1 MKNWRLWLGICVS
14 ALCLYLLARGM
25 DVRSLVQALRRVNY
39 WLLAPALALVVLG
52 LWLRALRWR
61 LLFYHL
67 SGLRLARLYNVTSIG
82 YFFNSVLPF
91 RAGDV
96 LRSYLLAELE
106 KLDIARVLSTVVLER
121 IADTLTI
128 LFLLLVLVPF
138 VALPAVLVRPVLGIA
153 LVAGLAAVLL
163 LWLAA
168 RSRRNLQWVDD
179 LLRRAALLNRP
190 WLSRSLAAALQG
202 VSALGSWRRALG
214 LWGWS
219 LAIWLLATLQLYVVM
234 WAAGLGLPLTA
245 ALAVICLTSLGMT
258 VPSSPGYV
266 GVFEYLTVLALGLF
280 GVPREAAL
288 GYALLAHALGYLGL
302 IVPGLIAMGVEGFS
316 YASLHARLR
325 QAGDRASPA

>member
-61 LLFYHL
+61 LLFYPL

-128 LFLLLVLVPF
+128 LFLLMVLVPF
-138 VALPAVLVRPVLGIA
+138 VALPAALVRPVLGIA
-153 LVAGLAAVLL
+153 LVAGLAAALL

-168 RSRRNLQWVDD
+168 RSRRSLQWVDD
-179 LLRRAALLNRP
+179 LLQRFALLNRP
-190 WLSRSLAAALQG
+190 WLRRSVAAALQG
-202 VSALGSWRRALG
+202 VSALGSWQLALVAS
-214 LWGWS
+214 GWS
-219 LAIWLLATLQLYVVM
+219 LAIWLLATAQLYVIM
-234 WAAGLGLPLTA
+234 WAAGLHLPLVA

-288 GYALLAHALGYLGL
+288 GYALLAHALGYVGL